1 MQNKENIMI
10 NHLLNWKLSDL
21 IDSYEINMDREIDV
35 ALNELIK
42 YLIKDIKGSDAY
54 VDTNNWWKVH
64 WFEWDTRK

>member
-1 MQNKENIMI
+1 MI

-54 VDTNNWWKVH
+54 VDTNN
-64 WFEWDTRK
+64 